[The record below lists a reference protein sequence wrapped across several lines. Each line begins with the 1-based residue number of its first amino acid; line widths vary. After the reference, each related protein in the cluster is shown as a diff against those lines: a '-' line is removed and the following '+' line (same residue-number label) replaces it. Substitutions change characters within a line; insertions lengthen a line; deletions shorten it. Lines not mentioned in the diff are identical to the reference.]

1 MNFVK
6 LTTNPSASIAFSS
19 IAPTELYTKVDD
31 SKTDNAKIV
40 VSWVK
45 SESDNEPVPS
55 ESIIN
60 KFIYYPFDYTLIG
73 YDHTHSPYFILIFL
87 DFYKIYI
94 YINII
99 FTFVHGLTVG
109 PTPKP
114 SLLFKIT
121 LFNR

>member
-1 MNFVK
+1 MNLVK

-87 DFYKIYI
+87 DVYKYI
-94 YINII
+94 YKHTLIKCSNPVINRKYFFAII
-99 FTFVHGLTVG
+99 T
-109 PTPKP
+109 KY
-114 SLLFKIT
+114 
-121 LFNR
+121 